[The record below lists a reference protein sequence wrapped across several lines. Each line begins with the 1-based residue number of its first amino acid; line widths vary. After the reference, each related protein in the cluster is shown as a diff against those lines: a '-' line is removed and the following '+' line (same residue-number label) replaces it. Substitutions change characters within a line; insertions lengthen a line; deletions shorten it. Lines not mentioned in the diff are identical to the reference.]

1 MSDALVGRVLD
12 GRYRVEARI
21 ARGGMATV
29 YRALDTRLDRVVALK
44 VMHQLFAEND
54 QFVARFNR
62 EAKSAARLSHPNVV
76 AVYDQGEDDGYV
88 FLAMEYVQGRTLRD
102 LLRERTRLT
111 PAEALSVLE
120 PVLAALSAAHAAG
133 LVHRDVKPE
142 NVLLA
147 DDGRVKVAD
156 FGLARAAAN
165 LEATSATS
173 LIGTVAYLSPEQVD
187 SRHRRRTKRR
197 LLGRRHVVRNAHWPR
212 RPMTARPQCR
222 SH

>member
-54 QFVARFNR
+54 QFVARFIR

-76 AVYDQGEDDGYV
+76 AVYDQGDDGGYV

-111 PAEALSVLE
+111 PHEALWVLE
-120 PVLAALSAAHAAG
+120 PVLAALDLS
-133 LVHRDVKPE
+133 LSTDE
-142 NVLLA
+142 
-147 DDGRVKVAD
+147 
-156 FGLARAAAN
+156 
-165 LEATSATS
+165 LER
-173 LIGTVAYLSPEQVD
+173 IGSFFA
-187 SRHRRRTKRR
+187 
-197 LLGRRHVVRNAHWPR
+197 
-212 RPMTARPQCR
+212 
-222 SH
+222 